1 MQSPIATTSFLAKF
15 GASKLQNGD
24 RSGLESTMT
33 PRFQFA
39 RRISL
44 GSKKALFPSLEIV
57 LLEQLERHNRKL
69 AEESSYAK
77 SLASAAAVELKALS
91 EEPNSPAYQQNRN
104 NGGRESVLKKK
115 EQDNSLT
122 TELKRELT
130 ISKDRELSYEAALV
144 DKDQREAELES
155 IVEQSKQR
163 ETYLE
168 NELASMLLILVSKLR
183 RSQRS

>member
-1 MQSPIATTSFLAKF
+1 M
-15 GASKLQNGD
+15 
-24 RSGLESTMT
+24 
-33 PRFQFA
+33 
-39 RRISL
+39 
-44 GSKKALFPSLEIV
+44 
-57 LLEQLERHNRKL
+57 
-69 AEESSYAK
+69 
-77 SLASAAAVELKALS
+77 
-91 EEPNSPAYQQNRN
+91 
-104 NGGRESVLKKK
+104 
-115 EQDNSLT
+115 T